1 MNALKN
7 LNDLL
12 SGSCEDLINDYLE
25 EQNILELCPEYFEI
39 IKYGSEH
46 KIIREL
52 NLRLKEVDCEI
63 HENDLIEYVLAKISI
78 LAVRFLCEQPQVKCQ
93 TRKLTSF

>member
-1 MNALKN
+1 MKN
-7 LNDLL
+7 LNNLL
-12 SGSCEDLINDYLE
+12 AGSCEDLINEYLE

-52 NLRLKEVDCEI
+52 NLRLKEVDCKI
-63 HENDLIEYVLAKISI
+63 PENDLIEYVLAKISV
-78 LAVRFLCEQPQVKCQ
+78 LAVRFLCEQPQVKSEIK
-93 TRKLTSF
+93 KLESF